1 MHQTKY
7 RGIITEGRIIGV
19 SSLGTSRPLLAKPLR
34 KSVSPFGGDLCFG
47 WLGSPGLYLYKP
59 LGCVSAFWKWM
70 PAGKDK
76 TMQYQK
82 VLRMPESIPYLSVG
96 LDVGADFTWMSI
108 MLPNGILTGKPF
120 KIIHSDPESRELAV
134 TKIKEAQEM
143 YSLESRCFLEST
155 GIYHIPLL
163 CFLRDKGFDCS
174 VINPIITKNSTNM
187 NIRKLHNDK
196 FDSKKAA
203 RVGLDASLKTSIIP
217 DDAVTD
223 LRNLVRDYYYFRDLQ
238 SAIVLKLNGEL
249 KVSFPA
255 YLHVFSKVTTQTSLK
270 LLEACPL
277 AADMLAAPKDRLVET
292 IRSTARFGEKYAL
305 AKYDAI
311 CAAAEDAAVF
321 GRALPSNALRIRLY
335 IKMYREYQAHLDSI
349 LEELHNTVDK
359 LLGGP
364 VYDRICLLQSL
375 RGVGFL
381 SAVVLI
387 AEMGSFDLF
396 SSPKKLYAYFGLDPA
411 VKQSGK
417 FNGDK
422 VHMSKRGSSLARRIL
437 HMVAL
442 NNLKV
447 DKGTKIPVNP
457 VIHSYYADK
466 CKSKKKNVA
475 VGAVMHKI
483 CNIIFAMLRDNKPFE
498 IITPE
503 EHCERYA
510 AEHPESA
517 NTAA

>member
-1 MHQTKY
+1 
-7 RGIITEGRIIGV
+7 
-19 SSLGTSRPLLAKPLR
+19 
-34 KSVSPFGGDLCFG
+34 
-47 WLGSPGLYLYKP
+47 
-59 LGCVSAFWKWM
+59 M

-76 TMQYQK
+76 TMKYQK
-82 VLRMPESIPYLSVG
+82 VLMMLESIPYLSVG

-108 MLPNGILTGKPF
+108 MLPNGTLTGKPF
-120 KIIHSDPESRELAV
+120 KIVHSDPHSRELAV

-143 YSLESRCFLEST
+143 YSLKSRCFLEST

-187 NIRKLHNDK
+187 NVRKLHNDK

-203 RVGLDASLKTSIIP
+203 KVGLDASLKTSSVPDNAII
-217 DDAVTD
+217 D
-223 LRNLVRDYYYFRDLQ
+223 LRNMVRDYYYYKDMQ
-238 SAIVLKLNGEL
+238 SAIVLKLNAEL

-255 YLHVFSKVTTQTSLK
+255 YLQVFSKITTLASLK
-270 LLEACPL
+270 LLETYPL
-277 AADMLAAPKDRLVET
+277 AADMLAAPKDEVIKI
-292 IRSTARFGEKYAL
+292 IRETARFGEKYAL
-305 AKYDAI
+305 SKYNALH
-311 CAAAEDAAVF
+311 AAAEDATVF
-321 GRALPSNALRIRLY
+321 GRALPSNALRIKLY
-335 IKMYREYQAHLDSI
+335 IETYREYQKHLDSI
-349 LEELHNTVDK
+349 LEELHKAVDELQGK
-359 LLGGP
+359 P
-364 VYDRICLLQSL
+364 AHDQICLIQSL

-437 HMVAL
+437 HMVSL
-442 NNLKV
+442 NNLKI
-447 DKGTKIPVNP
+447 DKGTKMPVNP
-457 VIHSYYADK
+457 VIHSYYTDK

-498 IITPE
+498 MITPQEHCKLYKE
-503 EHCERYA
+503 EHSPKSDDVA
-510 AEHPESA
+510 
-517 NTAA
+517 

>member
-1 MHQTKY
+1 M
-7 RGIITEGRIIGV
+7 
-19 SSLGTSRPLLAKPLR
+19 L
-34 KSVSPFGGDLCFG
+34 D
-47 WLGSPGLYLYKP
+47 
-59 LGCVSAFWKWM
+59 
-70 PAGKDK
+70 
-76 TMQYQK
+76 
-82 VLRMPESIPYLSVG
+82 SIPYLSVG

-108 MLPNGILTGKPF
+108 LLPNGTLIGKTF
-120 KIIHSDPESRELAV
+120 KILHCDPQSRELAV

-187 NIRKLHNDK
+187 NVRKLHNDK

-203 RVGLDASLKTSIIP
+203 KVGLDASLKTSIVP
-217 DDAVTD
+217 DDEVSD
-223 LRNLVRDYYYFRDLQ
+223 LRNLVRDYYYYKDLQ
-238 SAIVLKLNGEL
+238 SAVMLKLNAEL

-255 YLHVFSKVTTQTSLK
+255 YLQVFSKVTTQTSLK
-270 LLEACPL
+270 LLSVYPL
-277 AADMLAAPKDRLVET
+277 AADMLAAPRDEVIET
-292 IRSTARFGEKYAL
+292 IRSTARFGLKYACG
-305 AKYDAI
+305 KYDAI
-311 CAAAEDAAVF
+311 VAAAQDAAVF
-321 GRALPSNALRIRLY
+321 GRALPSNAVRIRLY
-335 IKMYREYQAHLDSI
+335 IDTYQEYQKHLDDI
-349 LEELHNTVDK
+349 LKAIQESVDK
-359 LLGGP
+359 LKGTP

-396 SSPKKLYAYFGLDPA
+396 SSPKKLYAYFGMDPA

-437 HMVAL
+437 HMVAI
-442 NNLKV
+442 NNLKL
-447 DKGTKIPVNP
+447 DKATKVPVNQ
-457 VIHSYYADK
+457 VIYDYYTNK
-466 CKSKKKNVA
+466 CASKKKNVA

-498 IITPE
+498 MITPQ

-510 AEHPESA
+510 FDHPVKA
-517 NTAA
+517 GKAA

>member
-1 MHQTKY
+1 MH
-7 RGIITEGRIIGV
+7 
-19 SSLGTSRPLLAKPLR
+19 
-34 KSVSPFGGDLCFG
+34 
-47 WLGSPGLYLYKP
+47 
-59 LGCVSAFWKWM
+59 
-70 PAGKDK
+70 
-76 TMQYQK
+76 YQK
-82 VLRMPESIPYLSVG
+82 VLKMLECIPYLSVG

-108 MLPNGILTGKPF
+108 MLPNGTLTGKPF
-120 KIIHSDPESRELAV
+120 KIIHSDPQSRELAV

-163 CFLRDKGFDCS
+163 YFLRDKGFDCS

-187 NIRKLHNDK
+187 NVRKLHNDK

-203 RVGLDASLKTSIIP
+203 KVGLDASLKTSIVP
-217 DDAVTD
+217 DDSVID
-223 LRNLVRDYYYFRDLQ
+223 LRNLVRDYYYFKDLQ
-238 SAIVLKLNGEL
+238 SAIVLKLTAEL

-255 YLHVFSKVTTQTSLK
+255 YRKVFSKVTTQTSLK
-270 LLEACPL
+270 LLETYPL
-277 AADMLAAPKDRLVET
+277 AADMLAAPKDKLVEI

-311 CAAAEDAAVF
+311 CEAAKDAAVF
-321 GRALPSNALRIRLY
+321 GRALPSNAVRIRLY
-335 IKMYREYQAHLDSI
+335 IDSYKEYQKHLDAI
-349 LEELHNTVDK
+349 LEELHKAVDK
-359 LLGGP
+359 LQGKP
-364 VYDRICLLQSL
+364 VYDRICLLQTL
-375 RGVGFL
+375 RGIGFL

-396 SSPKKLYAYFGLDPA
+396 PSPKKLYAYFGLDPA

-437 HMVAL
+437 HMAAL

-447 DKGTKIPVNP
+447 DKGTKAPVNP
-457 VIHSYYADK
+457 VIHSYYTEK

-498 IITPE
+498 IITPQ
-503 EHCERYA
+503 EHCEQYLA
-510 AEHPESA
+510 AHPDKTS
-517 NTAA
+517 NAA

>member
-1 MHQTKY
+1 MLH
-7 RGIITEGRIIGV
+7 
-19 SSLGTSRPLLAKPLR
+19 
-34 KSVSPFGGDLCFG
+34 
-47 WLGSPGLYLYKP
+47 
-59 LGCVSAFWKWM
+59 
-70 PAGKDK
+70 
-76 TMQYQK
+76 QK
-82 VLRMPESIPYLSVG
+82 VPKMLESIPFLSVG
-96 LDVGADFTWMSI
+96 LDVSADFTWMSI
-108 MLPNGILTGKPF
+108 MLPNGTLLGKPF
-120 KIIHSDPESRELAV
+120 KIIHSDPHSRDLAV
-134 TKIKEAQEM
+134 TKIKEAQAL
-143 YSLESRCFLEST
+143 YSLKSRCFLEST

-203 RVGLDASLKTSIIP
+203 RVGLDLSLKTSIVP
-217 DDAVTD
+217 DNSVID
-223 LRNLVRDYYYFRDLQ
+223 LRNLVRDYYYFKDLQ
-238 SAIVLKLNGEL
+238 SAIVLKLTAEL

-255 YLHVFSKVTTQTSLK
+255 YLKVFSKVTTQTSLK
-270 LLEACPL
+270 LLETYPL
-277 AADMLAAPKDRLVET
+277 AADMLAAPEDT
-292 IRSTARFGEKYAL
+292 ILEIISSTARFGKKYAL

-311 CAAAEDAAVF
+311 YAAAKDAAVF
-321 GRALPSNALRIRLY
+321 GRALPSNALRIKLY
-335 IKMYREYQAHLDSI
+335 IDSYKEYQKLLDSI
-349 LEELHNTVDK
+349 LEELHKAVDK
-359 LLGGP
+359 LQGTP
-364 VYDRICLLQSL
+364 VYDRICLLQTL
-375 RGVGFL
+375 RGIGFL

-422 VHMSKRGSSLARRIL
+422 VHMSKRGSCLAKRIL

-457 VIHSYYADK
+457 VIHNYYTEK

-498 IITPE
+498 IITPQ
-503 EHCERYA
+503 EHCEQYQA
-510 AEHPESA
+510 AHPGRTLNVA
-517 NTAA
+517 

>member
-7 RGIITEGRIIGV
+7 RGIITEAG
-19 SSLGTSRPLLAKPLR
+19 SLTTPPWEPAFRLAKPLR

-47 WLGSPGLYLYKP
+47 WLGSPRLYLYKP
-59 LGCVSAFWKWM
+59 PGCVSALWKWM
-70 PAGKDK
+70 PARKDK
-76 TMQYQK
+76 TMKYQK
-82 VLRMPESIPYLSVG
+82 VLMMLESIPYLSVG

-108 MLPNGILTGKPF
+108 MLPNGTLTGKPF
-120 KIIHSDPESRELAV
+120 KIVHSDPHSRELAV

-143 YSLESRCFLEST
+143 YSLKSRCFLEST

-187 NIRKLHNDK
+187 NVRKLHNDK

-203 RVGLDASLKTSIIP
+203 KVGLDASLKTSIVP
-217 DDAVTD
+217 DNAIID
-223 LRNLVRDYYYFRDLQ
+223 LRNMVRDYYYYKDMQ
-238 SAIVLKLNGEL
+238 SAIVLKLNAEL

-255 YLHVFSKVTTQTSLK
+255 YLQVFSKITTLASLK
-270 LLEACPL
+270 LLETYPL
-277 AADMLAAPKDRLVET
+277 AADMLAAPKDEVIKI
-292 IRSTARFGEKYAL
+292 IRETARFGEKYAL
-305 AKYDAI
+305 SKYNALH
-311 CAAAEDAAVF
+311 AAAEDATVF
-321 GRALPSNALRIRLY
+321 GRALPSNALRIKLY
-335 IKMYREYQAHLDSI
+335 IETYREYQKHLDSI
-349 LEELHNTVDK
+349 LEELHKAVDELQGK
-359 LLGGP
+359 P
-364 VYDRICLLQSL
+364 AHDQICLIQSL

-437 HMVAL
+437 HMVSL
-442 NNLKV
+442 NNLKI
-447 DKGTKIPVNP
+447 DKGTKMPVNP
-457 VIHSYYADK
+457 VIHSYYTDK

-498 IITPE
+498 MITPQEHCKLYKE
-503 EHCERYA
+503 EHSPKSDDVA
-510 AEHPESA
+510 
-517 NTAA
+517 